1 MLAFIQSLL
10 DGILLGGIY
19 GVISIGLSLVFGVL
33 GIVNFAQAQF
43 MMLGMYA
50 AWFAWDSLG
59 LDPILGVP
67 LTGAVIFI
75 IGYAIEKLLLQPVLK
90 APPVAQIFLTVG
102 LMILL
107 ENAVL
112 LIFGSSFKS
121 VVVSYQQSGLKIFGL
136 FISVPYLFA
145 FSAAVIVC
153 IALWLFLSKTWF
165 GRAIR
170 ATAQDENAAVLC
182 GVNVKQVYALTFAVV
197 VALTAIGGA
206 VILPYMT
213 VSPTVGGQFAI
224 LMFTVVVLGGL
235 GNVAGAL
242 VGGLVVGV
250 IQSLSAMVLPVQL
263 QNLILFMVFIG
274 ILAFKPEGLLK
285 EA

>member
-182 GVNVKQVYALTFAVV
+182 GVNVKQVYALTFAVG

>member
-1 MLAFIQSLL
+1 
-10 DGILLGGIY
+10 
-19 GVISIGLSLVFGVL
+19 
-33 GIVNFAQAQF
+33 
-43 MMLGMYA
+43 MYA

-182 GVNVKQVYALTFAVV
+182 GVNVKQVYALTFAVG